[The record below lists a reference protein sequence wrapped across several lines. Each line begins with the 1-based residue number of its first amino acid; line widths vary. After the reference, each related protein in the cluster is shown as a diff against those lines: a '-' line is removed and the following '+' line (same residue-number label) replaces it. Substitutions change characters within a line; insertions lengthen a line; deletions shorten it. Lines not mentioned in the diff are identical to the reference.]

1 MSKTLLGIE
10 IPNATKRKTLETLE
24 DRLVKH
30 NQFTHVVSINPENMV
45 VAQDKPRF
53 KEVLNQAQIKLID
66 GVGVSMAA
74 RAVGMQAGE
83 RLSGVD
89 LMSDLIDRADS
100 LRLRVALI
108 GGYGDLAEK
117 IAGRYQQAH
126 PEAKFI
132 GLQGLKNIK
141 KPEETEENRIKS
153 VVADLRPHLV
163 FVSFG
168 SPAQELW
175 IESQREIF
183 KNSVCVGVGGA
194 FDFLSGQVPRAPRV
208 LRTLG
213 LEWLYRLWVEPWR
226 WRRQLRLV
234 RFAGL
239 VARQV
244 IWKKE
249 S

>member
-1 MSKTLLGIE
+1 MNKTLLGIE
-10 IPNATKRKTLETLE
+10 IPATTKRQVLETLE
-24 DRLVKH
+24 DRLRKH
-30 NQFTHVVSINPENMV
+30 DRFTHVVSLNPENMV
-45 VAQDKPRF
+45 IAHEQSRF
-53 KEVLNQAQIKLID
+53 KQVLNQAQIRLID
-66 GVGVSMAA
+66 GVGVGVAAMAA
-74 RAVGMQAGE
+74 GIPAGE
-83 RLSGVD
+83 RFSGVD
-89 LMSDLIDRADS
+89 LMSELIGAADS

-108 GGYGDLAEK
+108 GGSGDLAEK
-117 IAGRYQQAH
+117 LADRYQQAH

-132 GLQGLKNIK
+132 GLQGVKNIK
-141 KPEETEENRIKS
+141 NPEKSEENRIKS
-153 VVADLRPHLV
+153 IIADLRPHLV

-175 IESQREIF
+175 IESQRKIF

-194 FDFLSGQVPRAPRV
+194 FDFLSGQSPRAPRV

-213 LEWLYRLWVEPWR
+213 LEWLFRLWVEPWR

-244 IWKKE
+244 LWKKE